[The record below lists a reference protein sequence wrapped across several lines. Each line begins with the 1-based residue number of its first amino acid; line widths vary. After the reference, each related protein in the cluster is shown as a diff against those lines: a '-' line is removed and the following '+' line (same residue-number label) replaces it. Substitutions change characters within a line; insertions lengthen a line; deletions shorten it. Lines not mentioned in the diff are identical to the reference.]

1 MNKKLIS
8 LLGGT
13 GDLGTGLASRL
24 LKAGYKVIIGS
35 RTLEK
40 AQQAERSLGKNTKG
54 LLNRD
59 AALQGEIVILTV
71 PFAHQRGIVEE
82 CKTELKGK
90 LFIDTTVPL
99 MPPKVATVQLP
110 SEGSAAEIAQNILG
124 DDVRVV
130 SAFQNISAELLQS
143 DKEIDCDVLVCGNK
157 KEWRQE
163 VIDLVN
169 TLGMK
174 GWHAGMLP
182 NSAAVE
188 AMTSVLI
195 SINKH
200 HAISHSGIKV
210 TGLKNKIEQN

>member
-13 GDLGTGLASRL
+13 GDLGTGLATRL

-40 AQQAERSLGKNTKG
+40 AQHAERSLGKNTKG
-54 LLNRD
+54 LLNKD
-59 AALQGEIVILTV
+59 AALQGEIIILTV

-90 LFIDTTVPL
+90 LFVDTTVPL

-110 SEGSAAEIAQNILG
+110 SEGSAAEIAQSILG
-124 DDVRVV
+124 DDVKVV

-157 KEWRQE
+157 REWRQE

-210 TGLKNKIEQN
+210 TGLKLSLIHI

>member
-54 LLNRD
+54 LLNKD

-169 TLGMK
+169 ALGMK

-210 TGLKNKIEQN
+210 TGLKK

>member
-1 MNKKLIS
+1 MNKQHIS

-13 GDLGTGLASRL
+13 GDLGTGLATRL

-40 AQQAERSLGKNTKG
+40 AQHAERSLGKNTKG
-54 LLNRD
+54 LLNKD
-59 AALQGEIVILTV
+59 AALQGEIIILTV

-210 TGLKNKIEQN
+210 TGLKK